1 MRPAPKTPAAAL
13 RGHPALS
20 SALVSTTQPRP
31 NEEETVRAQ
40 DPRAAGHEPRELRG
54 LAQHYLKDLV
64 YGANDGIITTFAV
77 VAGVAGAQLE
87 ARIVLILGFANL
99 LADGFSMGASNF
111 LSIRSDEAVRVSSGH
126 AVLEPFPARHS
137 LATFAAFIVAGVVPL
152 LSYVMALGDYS
163 FAVAV
168 GMTLATLFI
177 VGAARSFVTD
187 VRWWRGGLEMLTV
200 GSIAAAVAY
209 GVGAFVDGVVSA

>member
-1 MRPAPKTPAAAL
+1 MPHASP
-13 RGHPALS
+13 
-20 SALVSTTQPRP
+20 
-31 NEEETVRAQ
+31 
-40 DPRAAGHEPRELRG
+40 DPSDGHEPTELRG

-111 LSIRSDEAVRVSSGH
+111 LSIRSNEAVRLASGRS
-126 AVLEPFPARHS
+126 VEEPFPSRHS
-137 LATFAAFIVAGVVPL
+137 LATFGAFVVAGIVPL
-152 LSYVMALGDYS
+152 LSYVVPMDERRFAMAVVL
-163 FAVAV
+163 
-168 GMTLATLFI
+168 TLAALFG
-177 VGAARSFVTD
+177 VGAARALVTRL
-187 VRWWRGGLEMLTV
+187 RWWRSGLEMLAV

-209 GVGAFVDGVVSA
+209 GVGAFLERLTG